1 MLVLPFAHE
10 HPHAVTYPDITF
22 QESGITKQ
30 FACTT
35 CWWSHIV
42 HADLSEVQE
51 PLRPVFTHKTVL
63 PRTDLPFLTSFQAVS
78 RAPPA

>member
-1 MLVLPFAHE
+1 MPFAHE
-10 HPHAVTYPDITF
+10 HPHVADCQDIAF
-22 QESGITKQ
+22 NESCITTK

-42 HADLSEVQE
+42 QAKVPEIQE
-51 PLRPVFTHKTVL
+51 PLRPVFTVKTVL
-63 PRTDLPFLTSFQAVS
+63 PFIGLPFPTPFKAVS